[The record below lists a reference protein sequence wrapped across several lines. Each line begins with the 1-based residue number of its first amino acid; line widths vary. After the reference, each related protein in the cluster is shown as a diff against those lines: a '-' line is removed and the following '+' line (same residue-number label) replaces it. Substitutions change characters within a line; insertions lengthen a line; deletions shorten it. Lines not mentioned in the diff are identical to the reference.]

1 MENSYSNND
10 EEFKK
15 LNICRDKNDSMLI
28 IIGMKKIY

>member
-15 LNICRDKNDSMLI
+15 LNIYQDKNGSMLI
-28 IIGMKKIY
+28 LIRMKKIY